1 MRSTQ
6 YPFIKRNFIN
16 NTAVFIKF
24 FLFFFLT
31 IFLIIIKFTCEI
43 LFPKYSI
50 HIPCFFHKTLLWL
63 INVKVKIE
71 GDIYK
76 NNKGIIYVSN
86 HLSYLD
92 IPVLGSLLS
101 AKFVAKNEVA
111 KWPLIGIFAK
121 IGNTIFI
128 KRLRHDLFKEK
139 SILAQEIRS
148 GGKVIL
154 FPEGTTSDGIR
165 ILDFKSSL
173 FSSIESHDSY
183 IQPIVINYEEING
196 LPLNRS
202 LMPVIAWYGDMGLK
216 PHLLNVLKLFSI
228 TARVYFLK
236 PKNAKDFDNRKSMTL
251 SLQNII
257 GESYSRKINDKKI

>member
-6 YPFIKRNFIN
+6 YPFIKRNFVN

-31 IFLIIIKFTCEI
+31 IFLIIIKFIFEI

-50 HIPCFFHKTLLWL
+50 HIPCFFHKILLWL

-76 NNKGIIYVSN
+76 NNKGIMYVSN

-111 KWPLIGIFAK
+111 KW
-121 IGNTIFI
+121 
-128 KRLRHDLFKEK
+128 FKTE
-139 SILAQEIRS
+139 Q
-148 GGKVIL
+148 
-154 FPEGTTSDGIR
+154 
-165 ILDFKSSL
+165 SL
-173 FSSIESHDSY
+173 FTPRTVDLISRGLHSY
-183 IQPIVINYEEING
+183 YYTP
-196 LPLNRS
+196 RS
-202 LMPVIAWYGDMGLK
+202 CP
-216 PHLLNVLKLFSI
+216 
-228 TARVYFLK
+228 
-236 PKNAKDFDNRKSMTL
+236 
-251 SLQNII
+251 
-257 GESYSRKINDKKI
+257 